1 MKLPRRQFL
10 RLTGAVVAAPAI
22 GLAACGRPET
32 AQPKSEPA
40 STRPPRKLV
49 DKLNIKREEIQQTA
63 NLKGAFFGE
72 NEDDQ
77 EGNQR
82 GRSLLWRFRGSEP
95 RDIAWQLAQASVVVF
110 QRPSASIA
118 RIAPLEITFRC
129 TVWSR
134 GYESLMSDKD
144 GGGCFLEVVLLNKDG
159 LTLNHLPLKLSG
171 FDIRCG
177 FRGNNV
183 IPPSLPYVPV
193 DNAVFGDISHIQ
205 LFDRSGS
212 QYPDFPY
219 VRASQCTAA

>member
-1 MKLPRRQFL
+1 MNLPRRQFL
-10 RLTGAVVAAPAI
+10 RLTGAVIAAPAV
-22 GLAACGRPET
+22 GLAACGKPEP
-32 AQPKSEPA
+32 AQPKSEPKA
-40 STRPPRKLV
+40 GRPQPRLV
-49 DKLNIKREEIQQTA
+49 DKLDIKREEIQQTG

-118 RIAPLEITFRC
+118 RIAPFEITFRC

-134 GYESLMSDKD
+134 GYESLMGEQD

-183 IPPSLPYVPV
+183 MPPPLSYSPI

-212 QYPDFPY
+212 QYPDSPY
-219 VRASQCTAA
+219 VHASECKSA